1 MSGTCKLFSL
11 AVGHDLAVFAAL
23 LKNALHDTLNWPLR
37 VFRSLC
43 SGYAGSAAHRT
54 HTAAAIEFCP
64 QKIQGQQT
72 AFSGSQS
79 PFAWAPDESDATRR
93 CPACL
98 GRCTQTKANVCLTLD
113 LGLAQPGAVPLCRAL
128 HACMLRNDCTKQAKQ
143 STSTSTP
150 SQARKP

>member
-54 HTAAAIEFCP
+54 HTAAAIEYSVRRRSKVSRLHSQDP
-64 QKIQGQQT
+64 SRHLRGHPTNQT
-72 AFSGSQS
+72 RPAAARL
-79 PFAWAPDESDATRR
+79 AW
-93 CPACL
+93 
-98 GRCTQTKANVCLTLD
+98 V
-113 LGLAQPGAVPLCRAL
+113 GALRQRPTSAL
-128 HACMLRNDCTKQAKQ
+128 H
-143 STSTSTP
+143 SI
-150 SQARKP
+150 